1 MKEKLLVTLPLLI
14 VAEPLAEA
22 ITPLAPAVK
31 EAIESHPALIWAVA
45 VRVPVKVAVRAE
57 PEAQLILKE
66 RVPVARIPTL
76 TAGKLGKVKVNMVW
90 V

>member
-14 VAEPLAEA
+14 VADPLAEA
-22 ITPLAPAVK
+22 ITPVAPAVK

-45 VRVPVKVAVRAE
+45 ERVPLKEAVRAD
-57 PEAQLILKE
+57 PEAQLIWKVRE
-66 RVPVARIPTL
+66 PVARIPTL
-76 TAGKLGKVKVNMVW
+76 TAGKLGKVKVNIVW